1 MNLPERIDAVAA
13 GLFQRKFRGGRMR
26 TCSLVLLVLLSLVWV
41 GVAPG
46 SLQAST
52 APDFVTLAEQLKPA
66 VVNINT
72 SKTVQ
77 SRRPSLPG
85 LRGPQRDLFDDFF
98 EHFFQGQPN
107 RSRQQR
113 SLGSGFIIS
122 ADGYILT
129 NHHVVKGADEIKV
142 KLADGRSFTAEL
154 QGGDSKLDL
163 ALLKIDTGSE
173 RLPVASLG
181 NSESLKVGE
190 WVMAIGNPFGLA
202 QTVTVGIVSAKGR
215 VIGAGPYDDF
225 IQTDASIN
233 PGNSGGPLFN
243 VRGEVVGINTAI
255 VAGGQGIGF
264 AIPVDIARDV
274 ITQLRETGQVVRGW
288 LGVMVQSLT
297 EELAASFGLEQ
308 AKGALVTEVTA
319 DSPAERAGLL
329 RGDVILS
336 VNGRMV
342 DEMNDLPKQV
352 AALPVG
358 KKARITVFRD
368 GKERQLEV
376 TIARLSDEGSVAG
389 SSSEAAD
396 KLGLGLIDLSPEL
409 LRRYGLEDS
418 RGVLINAVKAGSP
431 AAAAGVQ
438 SGDLIIEANG
448 KAVEDVAGLRRVI
461 SKISSGEPLRLLLQ
475 RDKGL
480 LYTVVKVP

>member
-1 MNLPERIDAVAA
+1 MKKYSY
-13 GLFQRKFRGGRMR
+13 GL
-26 TCSLVLLVLLSLVWV
+26 LALLTLVWL
-41 GVAPG
+41 GFIPG
-46 SLQAST
+46 SLQAAT
-52 APDFVTLAEQLKPA
+52 PPDFVALSEQLKPA

-77 SRRPSLPG
+77 SRRPTMPG
-85 LRGPQRDLFDDFF
+85 LRGPQNDLFEDFF

-107 RSRQQR
+107 RPRQQR

-129 NHHVVKGADEIKV
+129 NYHVVNGADEIKI
-142 KLADGRSFTAEL
+142 KLVDGRDFIAEL

-173 RLPVASLG
+173 KLPVARLG

-274 ITQLRETGQVVRGW
+274 IAQLRETGQVVRGW
-288 LGVMVQSLT
+288 LGGMVQALN
-297 EELAASFGLEQ
+297 EELAASFGLEEVR
-308 AKGALVTEVTA
+308 GALVTEVTA
-319 DSPAERAGLL
+319 GSPAAKAGIL

-336 VNGRMV
+336 VNDRKV
-342 DEMNDLPKQV
+342 DELNDLPKQV

-358 KKARITVFRD
+358 KRARITVFRD
-368 GKERQLEV
+368 GKEHQLEV
-376 TIARLSDEGSVAG
+376 TIARLSDEEGVDEG
-389 SSSEAAD
+389 RGVIEG
-396 KLGLGLIDLSPEL
+396 KLGLGLTDLSQE
-409 LRRYGLEDS
+409 LRRHYGFENN
-418 RGVLINAVKAGSP
+418 RGALVETIIPGGP
-431 AAAAGVQ
+431 AAVAGLQ
-438 SGDLIIEANG
+438 IGDLIIEANSQV
-448 KAVEDVAGLRRVI
+448 VEDVAGLRRVVAELP
-461 SKISSGEPLRLLLQ
+461 SGAALRLLLQ
-475 RDKGL
+475 RGNRL
-480 LYTVVKVP
+480 LYTVIKVP

>member
-1 MNLPERIDAVAA
+1 MRI
-13 GLFQRKFRGGRMR
+13 
-26 TCSLVLLVLLSLVWV
+26 CSHVFLVLFSLVWM
-41 GVAPG
+41 GAAAG

-52 APDFVTLAEQLKPA
+52 GPDFVALAEQLKPA

-85 LRGPQRDLFDDFF
+85 LRGPQRDLFEDFF
-98 EHFFQGQPN
+98 EHFFQDQPN

-122 ADGYILT
+122 DDGYILT
-129 NHHVVKGADEIKV
+129 NHHVVSDADEIKV

-173 RLPVASLG
+173 KLPVASLG

-308 AKGALVTEVTA
+308 AKGALVTEVTSG
-319 DSPAERAGLL
+319 SPAEKAGIL

-336 VNGRMV
+336 VNGQVV
-342 DEMNDLPKQV
+342 DELNDLPKQV

-358 KKARITVFRD
+358 KPAQITIFRD
-368 GKERQLEV
+368 GKKRQLEV
-376 TIARLSDEGSVAG
+376 VIARLSDESVVAEKGSAID
-389 SSSEAAD
+389 E
-396 KLGLGLIDLSPEL
+396 KLGLGLVDLSPEL
-409 LRRYGLEDS
+409 QRRYRLEDS
-418 RGVLINAVKAGSP
+418 RGALVTDVTPDGP
-431 AAAAGVQ
+431 AAVAGLQV
-438 SGDLIIEANG
+438 GDLIIEANSRV
-448 KAVEDVAGLRRVI
+448 VEDVAGLRRVAGRI
-461 SKISSGEPLRLLLQ
+461 PAGKSLRLLLQ
-475 RDKGL
+475 RRNQL
-480 LYTVVKVP
+480 LYTVIKVP

>member
-1 MNLPERIDAVAA
+1 MRIYRYA
-13 GLFQRKFRGGRMR
+13 
-26 TCSLVLLVLLSLVWV
+26 LLVLLSLVWV
-41 GVAPG
+41 GVDPG
-46 SLQAST
+46 FLGAAT
-52 APDFVTLAEQLKPA
+52 TPDFVTLSEQLKPA

-77 SRRPSLPG
+77 SRRPALPG
-85 LRGPQRDLFDDFF
+85 LRGPQSDLFEDFF

-129 NHHVVKGADEIKV
+129 NHHVVNDADEIKV

-173 RLPVASLG
+173 KLPVASLG

-264 AIPVDIARDV
+264 AIPVDIAKDV
-274 ITQLRETGQVVRGW
+274 IAQLRETGQVVRGW
-288 LGVMVQSLT
+288 LGVMVQAMT
-297 EELAASFGLEQ
+297 EELAASFGLKQ
-308 AKGALVTEVTA
+308 AKGALVTEVVSG
-319 DSPAERAGLL
+319 SPAEKAGVL

-336 VNGRMV
+336 VNGRVV
-342 DEMNDLPKQV
+342 DELNDLPKQV

-358 KKARITVFRD
+358 ESAQITVFRD
-368 GKERQLEV
+368 GKKRRLEV
-376 TIARLSDEGSVAG
+376 MIARLSDETEIAEGGSAID
-389 SSSEAAD
+389 D
-396 KLGLGLIDLSPEL
+396 KLGLGLVDLSPEL
-409 LRRYGLEDS
+409 QRRYRLEDS
-418 RGVLINAVKAGSP
+418 RGALVAAITPGGPGATAGLQ
-431 AAAAGVQ
+431 V
-438 SGDLIIEANG
+438 GDLIIEADG
-448 KAVEDVAGLRRVI
+448 RVVVDVASLRRMAAKVPAG
-461 SKISSGEPLRLLLQ
+461 KVLRLLLQ
-475 RDKGL
+475 RRNQL
-480 LYTVVKVP
+480 LYTVIKVP

>member
-1 MNLPERIDAVAA
+1 MKKNSY
-13 GLFQRKFRGGRMR
+13 GL
-26 TCSLVLLVLLSLVWV
+26 LALLTLVWL
-41 GVAPG
+41 GLIPG
-46 SLQAST
+46 SLQAAT
-52 APDFVTLAEQLKPA
+52 PPDFVALSEQLKPA

-77 SRRPSLPG
+77 SRRPTMPG
-85 LRGPQRDLFDDFF
+85 LRGPQNDLFEDFF

-129 NHHVVKGADEIKV
+129 NYHVVNGADEIKI
-142 KLADGRSFTAEL
+142 KLADGRGFIAEL

-173 RLPVASLG
+173 KLPVARLG

-274 ITQLRETGQVVRGW
+274 IAQLRETGQVVRGW
-288 LGVMVQSLT
+288 LGVMVQAVN
-297 EELAASFGLEQ
+297 EELAASFGLKE
-308 AKGALVTEVTA
+308 ARGALVTEVTA
-319 DSPAERAGLL
+319 GSPAEKAGVL

-336 VNGRMV
+336 VNDRKV
-342 DEMNDLPKQV
+342 DELNDLPKQV
-352 AALPVG
+352 AVLPVG
-358 KKARITVFRD
+358 KRARITVFRD
-368 GKERQLEV
+368 GKEHQLEV
-376 TIARLSDEGSVAG
+376 TIARLSDEDGVAQG
-389 SSSEAAD
+389 RSATEE
-396 KLGLGLIDLSPEL
+396 KLGLGLADPSQEL
-409 LRRYGLEDS
+409 RHYYGLENS
-418 RGVLINAVKAGSP
+418 RGALVETITPGGP
-431 AAAAGVQ
+431 AAVAGLQ
-438 SGDLIIEANG
+438 IGDLIIEANG
-448 KAVEDVAGLRRVI
+448 QVVEDVAGLRRVI
-461 SKISSGEPLRLLLQ
+461 AGLPSGTALRLLLQ
-475 RDKGL
+475 RGNRL
-480 LYTVVKVP
+480 LYTVIKVP

>member
-1 MNLPERIDAVAA
+1 M
-13 GLFQRKFRGGRMR
+13 RKY
-26 TCSLVLLVLLSLVWV
+26 SYALLVLMALIWM
-41 GVAPG
+41 GVVPG
-46 SLQAST
+46 SLRAAT
-52 APDFVTLAEQLKPA
+52 TPDFVALSEQLKPA

-77 SRRPSLPG
+77 SRRPTLPG
-85 LRGPQRDLFDDFF
+85 LRGPQRDLFEDFF
-98 EHFFQGQPN
+98 EHFFQGQPS
-107 RSRQQR
+107 RPRQQR

-129 NHHVVKGADEIKV
+129 NEHVVKGADEIKV
-142 KLADGRSFTAEL
+142 KLADGRTFTAEL

-163 ALLKIDTGSE
+163 ALLKIDTGAE
-173 RLPVASLG
+173 KLPVASLG
-181 NSESLKVGE
+181 DSETLKVGE

-243 VRGEVVGINTAI
+243 VKGEVVGINTAI

-274 ITQLRETGQVVRGW
+274 IAQLRETGQVVRGW
-288 LGVMVQSLT
+288 LGVMVQALT
-297 EELAASFGLEQ
+297 EELAASFGLQQ

-319 DSPAERAGLL
+319 DSPADRAGIL

-336 VNGRMV
+336 VNDRMV

-358 KKARITVFRD
+358 KRARITVFRD

-376 TIARLSDEGSVAG
+376 TIARLGDEAKVADG
-389 SSSEAAD
+389 PSETEE
-396 KLGLGLIDLSPEL
+396 KLGLGLVDPSPEL
-409 LRRYGLEDS
+409 QRRYGLEDS
-418 RGVLINAVKAGSP
+418 RGALVTAITAGSP
-431 AAAAGVQ
+431 AAEAGLQ
-438 SGDLIIEANG
+438 AGDLIIEANSRV
-448 KAVEDVAGLRRVI
+448 VEDVAGLRRVV
-461 SKISSGEPLRLLLQ
+461 GEIHTGKSLRLLLQ
-475 RDKGL
+475 RGKRL
-480 LYTVVKVP
+480 LYTVIKVP

>member
-1 MNLPERIDAVAA
+1 M
-13 GLFQRKFRGGRMR
+13 FTGGRMR
-26 TCSLVLLVLLSLVWV
+26 KCSYVLLVLLALVWM
-41 GVAPG
+41 GVVPG
-46 SLQAST
+46 SLRAAT
-52 APDFVTLAEQLKPA
+52 MPDFAALSEQLKPA

-85 LRGPQRDLFDDFF
+85 LRGPQSDIFEDFF

-129 NHHVVKGADEIKV
+129 NHHVVSDADEIKV

-173 RLPVASLG
+173 KLPVASLG

-274 ITQLRETGQVVRGW
+274 ISQLRETGQVVRGW

-308 AKGALVTEVTA
+308 AKGALVTEVTSG
-319 DSPAERAGLL
+319 SPAEKAGIL
-329 RGDVILS
+329 RGDVILA
-336 VNGRMV
+336 VNGRTV
-342 DEMNDLPKQV
+342 DELNDLPRQV

-358 KKARITVFRD
+358 KQARITVFRD

-376 TIARLSDEGSVAG
+376 TIARLSDDANVAEGP
-389 SSSEAAD
+389 SEAED
-396 KLGLGLIDLSPEL
+396 KLGLGLVDPSPEL
-409 LRRYGLEDS
+409 QRRYGLEDS
-418 RGVLINAVKAGSP
+418 RGALVKAIKTGSP
-431 AAAAGVQ
+431 AAEAGLQ
-438 SGDLIIEANG
+438 AGDLIIEANG
-448 KAVEDVAGLRRVI
+448 KVVEDVAGLRRVVGAVRT
-461 SKISSGEPLRLLLQ
+461 GESLRLLLQ
-475 RDKGL
+475 RGKRL
-480 LYTVVKVP
+480 LYTVIKVP

>member
-1 MNLPERIDAVAA
+1 MKKYSYV
-13 GLFQRKFRGGRMR
+13 F
-26 TCSLVLLVLLSLVWV
+26 LVLLALVWM
-41 GVAPG
+41 GGTPG
-46 SLQAST
+46 SLQAAT
-52 APDFVTLAEQLKPA
+52 TPDFVTLSEQLKPA

-72 SKTVQ
+72 SKTIQ
-77 SRRPSLPG
+77 PRRPTLPG
-85 LRGPQRDLFDDFF
+85 LRGPQSDLFEDFF

-129 NHHVVKGADEIKV
+129 NHHVVNGADEIKV
-142 KLADGRSFTAEL
+142 KLADGRAFTAEL

-173 RLPVASLG
+173 KLPVANLG
-181 NSESLKVGE
+181 NSETLKVGE

-274 ITQLRETGQVVRGW
+274 IAQLRETGQVVRGW
-288 LGVMVQSLT
+288 LGVMVQALN
-297 EELAASFGLEQ
+297 EELAASFGLEEPR
-308 AKGALVTEVTA
+308 GALVTEVTA
-319 DSPAERAGLL
+319 GSPAEKAGIL

-336 VNGRMV
+336 VNDQLV
-342 DEMNDLPKQV
+342 DELNDLPKQV

-358 KKARITVFRD
+358 KRARITIFRE
-368 GKERQLEV
+368 GNERQLDV
-376 TIARLSDEGSVAG
+376 TIARLSDADTVAEGLSVI
-389 SSSEAAD
+389 EE
-396 KLGLGLIDLSPEL
+396 KLGLDLADPSQEL
-409 LRRYGLEDS
+409 QRRYGLENS
-418 RGVLINAVKAGSP
+418 RGALVTAVTAGSS
-431 AAAAGVQ
+431 AAAAGLQV
-438 SGDLIIEANG
+438 GDLIIEANSRI
-448 KAVEDVAGLRRVI
+448 VEDIASLRRVVD
-461 SKISSGEPLRLLLQ
+461 KVPAGGALRLLLQ
-475 RDKGL
+475 RGNRL
-480 LYTVVKVP
+480 LYTVIKVP

>member
-1 MNLPERIDAVAA
+1 MRIYNYA
-13 GLFQRKFRGGRMR
+13 
-26 TCSLVLLVLLSLVWV
+26 LLVLLSLVWV
-41 GVAPG
+41 GVDPG
-46 SLQAST
+46 FLGAAT
-52 APDFVTLAEQLKPA
+52 TPDFVTLSEQLKPA

-77 SRRPSLPG
+77 SRRPALPG
-85 LRGPQRDLFDDFF
+85 LRGPQSDLFEDFF

-129 NHHVVKGADEIKV
+129 NHHVVNDADEIKV

-173 RLPVASLG
+173 KLPVASLG

-264 AIPVDIARDV
+264 AIPVDIAKDV
-274 ITQLRETGQVVRGW
+274 IAQLRETGQVVRGW
-288 LGVMVQSLT
+288 LGVMVQAMT
-297 EELAASFGLEQ
+297 EELAASFGLKQ
-308 AKGALVTEVTA
+308 AKGALVTEVISG
-319 DSPAERAGLL
+319 SPAEKAGVL

-336 VNGRMV
+336 VNGRVV
-342 DEMNDLPKQV
+342 DELNDLPKQV

-358 KKARITVFRD
+358 ESAQITVFRD
-368 GKERQLEV
+368 GKKRRLEV
-376 TIARLSDEGSVAG
+376 MIARLSDETEIAEGGSAID
-389 SSSEAAD
+389 D
-396 KLGLGLIDLSPEL
+396 KLGLGLVDLSPEL
-409 LRRYGLEDS
+409 QRRYRLEDS
-418 RGVLINAVKAGSP
+418 RGALVAAITPGGPGATAGLQ
-431 AAAAGVQ
+431 V
-438 SGDLIIEANG
+438 GDLIIEADG
-448 KAVEDVAGLRRVI
+448 RVVVDVASLRRMAAKVPAG
-461 SKISSGEPLRLLLQ
+461 KVLRLLLQ
-475 RDKGL
+475 RRNQL
-480 LYTVVKVP
+480 LYTVIKVP

>member
-1 MNLPERIDAVAA
+1 MRKIST
-13 GLFQRKFRGGRMR
+13 GLL
-26 TCSLVLLVLLSLVWV
+26 TLLALAWL
-41 GVAPG
+41 GIPG
-46 SLQAST
+46 SLRAAT
-52 APDFVTLAEQLKPA
+52 TPDFVTLSEQLKPA

-77 SRRPSLPG
+77 LRGPALPG
-85 LRGPQRDLFDDFF
+85 LRGPQSDLFEEFF

-129 NHHVVKGADEIKV
+129 NYHVVTGADEIKV
-142 KLADGRSFTAEL
+142 KLADGRTYAAEL

-173 RLPVASLG
+173 KLPVARLG

-274 ITQLRETGQVVRGW
+274 IAQLRETGQVVRGW
-288 LGVMVQSLT
+288 LGVMVQALN
-297 EELAASFGLEQ
+297 EELAASFGLKE
-308 AKGALVTEVTA
+308 ARGALVTEVTA
-319 DSPAERAGLL
+319 GSPAEKAGIL

-336 VNGRMV
+336 VNDRRV
-342 DEMNDLPKQV
+342 DELNDLPKQV

-358 KKARITVFRD
+358 KRARITVFRD
-368 GKERQLEV
+368 GKERQFEV
-376 TIARLSDEGSVAG
+376 TIARLSDAEEVAEGRSAI
-389 SSSEAAD
+389 EE
-396 KLGLGLIDLSPEL
+396 KLGMGLADPSPEL
-409 LRRYGLEDS
+409 QRHYGLENS
-418 RGVLINAVKAGSP
+418 RGALVETITPGSP
-431 AAAAGVQ
+431 AAAAGLQV
-438 SGDLIIEANG
+438 GDLIIEANSR
-448 KAVEDVAGLRRVI
+448 AVEDVAAVRRVAAVLPT
-461 SKISSGEPLRLLLQ
+461 GAALRLLLQ
-475 RDKGL
+475 RGNRL
-480 LYTVVKVP
+480 LYTVIKVP